1 MSQKLLQLNK
11 YLNVTL
17 YPVASKEK
25 IHALY
30 ETCDIYLDIN
40 KGNEILDAIK
50 VAFEHQLLILGY
62 KETAHN
68 ADYIAKANQ
77 FSLEHKDEL
86 IHALKEIEA
95 EPSLAD
101 TKREIQLK
109 HASSIQAQAFEA
121 LFE

>member
-50 VAFEHQLLILGY
+50 VAFEH
-62 KETAHN
+62 
-68 ADYIAKANQ
+68 
-77 FSLEHKDEL
+77 
-86 IHALKEIEA
+86 
-95 EPSLAD
+95 
-101 TKREIQLK
+101 
-109 HASSIQAQAFEA
+109 
-121 LFE
+121 